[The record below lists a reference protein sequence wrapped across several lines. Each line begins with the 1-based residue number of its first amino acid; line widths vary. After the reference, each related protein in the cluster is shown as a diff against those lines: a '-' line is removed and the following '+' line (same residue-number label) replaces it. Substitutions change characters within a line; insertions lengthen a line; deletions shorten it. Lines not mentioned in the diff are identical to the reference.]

1 MLRKHPWWG
10 PCVWIEIDASLKQ
23 ERYKPL
29 SDQMHKYIYK
39 QVENGL
45 KESIEWH
52 AACTVIIRK
61 MTDNAAKINEE
72 WYKNIL
78 ECGIQDQVSFFFVKQ
93 LFSRITVFTADI
105 IKEKKQ
111 YDW

>member
-1 MLRKHPWWG
+1 
-10 PCVWIEIDASLKQ
+10 
-23 ERYKPL
+23 
-29 SDQMHKYIYK
+29 
-39 QVENGL
+39 
-45 KESIEWH
+45 
-52 AACTVIIRK
+52 

-93 LFSRITVFTADI
+93 LFSRITVFRADI